1 MHRFPVAW
9 TAVTL
14 ALGGLASLAAAQP
27 PAKSVPTSQL
37 AVDVVSLKTGR
48 SLRGAIL
55 SRQPDGAT
63 SIAVSRSWLEKANPA
78 LFTQYDAA
86 ARTAQREAW
95 TQSRDRVK
103 ALLETPPEAPRYVFF
118 LKEELV
124 RLDKQLTAEE
134 PKLSP
139 FLVIDLPGSAISKVT
154 PASPDRQRL
163 ALLAWN
169 EDWAD
174 VETRDAAALRIELV
188 KHNIKLDG
196 PAPDLSGR
204 LPARPQDDREWAA
217 RLAVLE
223 YTYRQPVDFQG
234 TGDTLIRT
242 GSDQKPDLSAVFQ
255 KLLKQQVDSVLQDL
269 LSDGARPKIAAKPD
283 REWLAPAITAAK
295 AANAKGFRVT
305 HVQLDPQSSRVAVE
319 TRFVA
324 RLAEGDWQT
333 VWLATELA
341 DGTVPRPDIEARIE
355 QDPQVKSALAS
366 LKTLGVI
373 DDAPIRQAVRTG
385 AATMAAQQA
394 SDSAFFAFADRYAKR
409 IDSPRLVVPGK

>member
-1 MHRFPVAW
+1 MLRTLTVCITGLLFAPV
-9 TAVTL
+9 L
-14 ALGGLASLAAAQP
+14 AIAQTP
-27 PAKSVPTSQL
+27 SKSVPTSQL
-37 AVDVVSLKTGR
+37 AVDVVALKTGR

-55 SRQPDGAT
+55 SRQPDGAI
-63 SIAVSRSWLEKANPA
+63 SIAVSRNWLEKANPA
-78 LFTQYDAA
+78 LFAQSDAA
-86 ARTAQREAW
+86 DRAAQREAW
-95 TQSRDRVK
+95 TQGRDRLN
-103 ALLETPPEAPRYVFF
+103 ALLITPAETPRYVFF
-118 LKEELV
+118 LKEELA
-124 RLDKQLTAEE
+124 RLDKQLAAEE

-139 FLVIDLPGSAISKVT
+139 FLVIDLAGSAVSKVT
-154 PASPDRQRL
+154 PASPDRQRI

-174 VETRDAAALRIELV
+174 VETRDATALRVELT
-188 KHNIKLDG
+188 KQKIKLDG

-204 LPARPQDDREWAA
+204 LPARPQTDREWAA
-217 RLAVLE
+217 RLAVVE

-234 TGDTLIRT
+234 TGDTLLRT

-269 LSDGARPKIAAKPD
+269 LSDGVRPRIAAKSD
-283 REWLAPAITAAK
+283 REWLAPAIAATK
-295 AANAKGFRVT
+295 AIPANGFRVT
-305 HVQLDPQSSRVAVE
+305 RVQLDPQSSRVAVE

-341 DGTVPRPDIEARIE
+341 DGMVPRPDIEARIE
-355 QDPQVKSALAS
+355 QDPQVKSALGS

-373 DDAPIRQAVRTG
+373 DDGPVRQAVRMG

-394 SDSAFFAFADRYAKR
+394 GDSAFFAFTDRYAKR
-409 IDSPRLVVPGK
+409 IDSPRLVVPAK